1 MHLAPSVGVLQFF
14 LTSDRTA
21 PCGFYLAVN
30 RSLVLSSPIPPEPSP
45 NAIRQKQLKHHRRR
59 FGACLFAVDVPTLWR
74 PQMRHVS
81 LISVE
86 AMTLEPRRLSLCLQ
100 IERKAATSNVLLGQT
115 R

>member
-1 MHLAPSVGVLQFF
+1 MDFAAAAF
-14 LTSDRTA
+14 
-21 PCGFYLAVN
+21 
-30 RSLVLSSPIPPEPSP
+30 LVLPAIGSSISVC
-45 NAIRQKQLKHHRRR
+45 LKHHRSR